1 MRRPRDHR
9 QRRRHLRMNSVRR
22 KGMAGG
28 ALALENVAAFPE
40 LTFVS
45 GSEGSDASSG
55 ASSAGETELLEIRL
69 ARSRLEQGDRQIKLL
84 KSRIDYLER
93 RAASNIGAT
102 ERELEDLMR
111 ARDEL
116 SASAASVAHLS
127 SRLERPE
134 IEESDPSGDWNGW
147 NDY

>member
-22 KGMAGG
+22 KGMATTT
-28 ALALENVAAFPE
+28 LVLDAAAGFR
-40 LTFVS
+40 
-45 GSEGSDASSG
+45 SEPV
-55 ASSAGETELLEIRL
+55 L
-69 ARSRLEQGDRQIKLL
+69 ARSSEASAGNDITERFERRNTRLCLDQTERHISSL

-93 RAASNIGAT
+93 RAASSIGAT

-116 SASAASVAHLS
+116 SASAASLAKLS
-127 SRLERPE
+127 TRFQRPE
-134 IEESDPSGDWNGW
+134 IEDSDPSGDWDGW
-147 NDY
+147 DDY

>member
-22 KGMAGG
+22 KVMATTSLAFDNAGVFRSEPTLALSSEASAGG
-28 ALALENVAAFPE
+28 DSTERFESRN
-40 LTFVS
+40 TR
-45 GSEGSDASSG
+45 SSLDQTERHM
-55 ASSAGETELLEIRL
+55 SS
-69 ARSRLEQGDRQIKLL
+69 L

-93 RAASNIGAT
+93 RAASSVGAT
-102 ERELEDLMR
+102 ERELENLMR

-116 SASAASVAHLS
+116 SASAASLARLS
-127 SRLERPE
+127 KTFERPE
-134 IEESDPSGDWNGW
+134 IEESDPSGDWDGW

>member
-9 QRRRHLRMNSVRR
+9 HRRRHLRMNSVRR
-22 KGMAGG
+22 KGMATST
-28 ALALENVAAFPE
+28 LALDDAGVYRTQPVLA
-40 LTFVS
+40 LS
-45 GSEGSDASSG
+45 SEA
-55 ASSAGETELLEIRL
+55 SAGGESAERFERRNTRSSLDQTERHMS
-69 ARSRLEQGDRQIKLL
+69 AL

-93 RAASNIGAT
+93 RAASSVGAT

-116 SASAASVAHLS
+116 SASAASLAKLS
-127 SRLERPE
+127 MRFQRPE
-134 IEESDPSGDWNGW
+134 IEESDPSGDWDSW